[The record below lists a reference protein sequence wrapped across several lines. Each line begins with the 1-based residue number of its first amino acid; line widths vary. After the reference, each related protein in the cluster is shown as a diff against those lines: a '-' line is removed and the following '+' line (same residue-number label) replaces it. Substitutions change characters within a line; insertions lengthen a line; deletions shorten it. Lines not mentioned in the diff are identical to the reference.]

1 MSFAGVDPE
10 EIQQMV
16 AGNAA
21 KVYGFDL
28 DFLAPLAARIG
39 PTKAEIAEPL
49 DCDSVP
55 AAARKC
61 PGFAR
66 DNQRPAVRLTQC
78 GRFRESAG
86 VYHRPTWERW
96 ELPSPPATT

>member
-1 MSFAGVDPE
+1 MKLKFIYGLRLSFAGVNPE

-21 KVYGFDL
+21 NVYGFDL
-28 DFLAPLAARIG
+28 DFLAPFAARIG

-49 DCDSVP
+49 DYDGLP

-66 DNQRPAVRLTQC
+66 DNQLPA
-78 GRFRESAG
+78 A
-86 VYHRPTWERW
+86 
-96 ELPSPPATT
+96 